1 MGIYNYEVVTLLTDE
16 STKMA
21 NDLQKEQVIERLK
34 SKFNLIKDRSV
45 YYCDEFALRVST
57 SKSKSFSNTVLSL
70 SALKKYDD
78 KPFIALLIT
87 PYGNECYLANSTFL
101 KKISHSSHELRVDN
115 IKGSFN
121 GSDILKEYDG
131 IPNEPCNFERLFAI
145 HQAYTWEE
153 NVERLVESTNN
164 ISPNKRKL
172 FVEGD
177 ALSTLLSS
185 PVRAEEFLESPEYVD
200 LRDDLNRRVAS
211 VKDAIAV
218 ASLIDNVNLR
228 GRVIEELI
236 TSDDPEII
244 NSIKQSLED
253 GVRLSIKTDQKLG
266 DYSKVYEKYWTETDI
281 KTKVLFF
288 QSAPKAYNID
298 KLLGFLS
305 KPKTVYL
312 FFLIGIGETNTIK
325 TRLISI
331 FDKKMLTATR
341 IQHHWAGRNSRGVT
355 QLDGNQL
362 DLILENDRNT
372 IEIEEAQNFLQKLI
386 DL

>member
-1 MGIYNYEVVTLLTDE
+1 M
-16 STKMA
+16 
-21 NDLQKEQVIERLK
+21 
-34 SKFNLIKDRSV
+34 
-45 YYCDEFALRVST
+45 
-57 SKSKSFSNTVLSL
+57 
-70 SALKKYDD
+70 
-78 KPFIALLIT
+78 
-87 PYGNECYLANSTFL
+87 
-101 KKISHSSHELRVDN
+101 
-115 IKGSFN
+115 
-121 GSDILKEYDG
+121 
-131 IPNEPCNFERLFAI
+131 
-145 HQAYTWEE
+145 
-153 NVERLVESTNN
+153 ERLVESTNN
-164 ISPNKRKL
+164 ISPNKRK
-172 FVEGD
+172 FVIEGD

-185 PVRAEEFLESPEYVD
+185 PTRADEFLESPEYVD

-298 KLLGFLS
+298 KLLSFLS

-331 FDKKMLTATR
+331 FDKKMLAATR
-341 IQHHWAGRNSRGVT
+341 VQHHWAGRNSRGVT

-362 DLILENDRNT
+362 DLILENDRNI